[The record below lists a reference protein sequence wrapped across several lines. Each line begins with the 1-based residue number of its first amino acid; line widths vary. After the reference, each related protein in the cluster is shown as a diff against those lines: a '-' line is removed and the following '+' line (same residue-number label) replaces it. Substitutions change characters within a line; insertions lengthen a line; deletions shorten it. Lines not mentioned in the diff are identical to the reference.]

1 MCWNALTRSFV
12 AKPVP
17 KSRIVTLLAVGVG
30 GALGALGRVFLPWPT
45 VLDEALQPIDPL
57 PIMLV
62 NLIGAALLG
71 LFTGY
76 ATLRPW
82 PEAVT
87 KGITTGFF
95 GAFTT
100 MSALAVVTTGLAL
113 GQAALAMDKLTGI
126 FTMVAI
132 IAGLVVFLYITTMLT
147 IGTIRLGTKLASG
160 NA

>member
-1 MCWNALTRSFV
+1 M

-76 ATLRPW
+76 AALRPW

-113 GQAALAMDKLTGI
+113 GQAALAMDTLTGI
-126 FTMVAI
+126 FTVVAI
-132 IAGLVVFLYITTMLT
+132 IAGLAVFLYITTMLT

>member
-1 MCWNALTRSFV
+1 MPRPPL
-12 AKPVP
+12 
-17 KSRIVTLLAVGVG
+17 VTLLAVGVG

-76 ATLRPW
+76 AILRPW
-82 PEAVT
+82 PEPIT

-100 MSALAVVTTGLAL
+100 MSALAVVITGLTL
-113 GQAALAMDKLTGI
+113 GQTAFATDTLTGI
-126 FTMVAI
+126 FTVVAI
-132 IAGLVVFLYITTMLT
+132 IAGLGVFLYITTIVT
-147 IGTIRLGTKLASG
+147 IGAIKLGTKLASG
-160 NA
+160 SA

>member
-1 MCWNALTRSFV
+1 MP
-12 AKPVP
+12 KP
-17 KSRIVTLLAVGVG
+17 RFVTLLAVGFG

-57 PIMLV
+57 PIILV

-76 ATLRPW
+76 AARRPW
-82 PEAVT
+82 PEPIT

-100 MSALAVVTTGLAL
+100 MSALAVVTTGLTF
-113 GQAALAMDKLTGI
+113 GQAAFATNMVTGMI
-126 FTMVAI
+126 TVVAVV
-132 IAGLVVFLYITTMLT
+132 AGLVLFLYVTTLVT
-147 IGTIRLGTKLASG
+147 IGTIKLGTRLAGG
-160 NA
+160 NT

>member
-1 MCWNALTRSFV
+1 MDKR
-12 AKPVP
+12 VP
-17 KSRIVTLLAVGVG
+17 KPRIVILLAVGVG
-30 GALGALGRVFLPWPT
+30 GALGALARVFLPWPT
-45 VLDEALQPIDPL
+45 VLDKALQPIDPL

-62 NLIGAALLG
+62 NIIGAALLG

-82 PEAVT
+82 PEPIT

-100 MSALAVVTTGLAL
+100 MSALAVVTTGLTL
-113 GQAALAMDKLTGI
+113 GQAAFATDTLTGI
-126 FTMVAI
+126 FTVVAVV
-132 IAGLVVFLYITTMLT
+132 AGLTIFLYVTTMVT
-147 IGTIRLGTKLASG
+147 VGTIKLGTKLASG